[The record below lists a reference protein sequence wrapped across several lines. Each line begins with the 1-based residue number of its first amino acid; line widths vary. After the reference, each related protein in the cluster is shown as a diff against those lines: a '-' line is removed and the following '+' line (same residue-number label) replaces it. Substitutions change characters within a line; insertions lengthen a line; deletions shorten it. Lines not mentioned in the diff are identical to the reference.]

1 MSPPPAPR
9 RPRAFGLAEPGVN
22 MPREPAQFETDE
34 LGDTM
39 EPVAPRPR
47 PPAGPRWA
55 ALFVAAVAALASLAL
70 GVAVAEFIAALM
82 ARQGW
87 LGWLA
92 LALASLAGLA
102 FLGLML
108 REIAGIVRLSRLRR
122 IHESA
127 AAPLLSDRQAR
138 AVLDALAHL
147 YAGRPELAPGRAE
160 IRRHHDEVVDAGDRL
175 AIAERALMPVLD
187 AEARRL
193 IGDAAKRVSLVT
205 AISPA
210 AAIDVGVVLY
220 TQFNLIRRIATL
232 YGARP
237 GAIGLVRLARLVVTH
252 LALTGSI
259 ALGDDM
265 IQQLVGHGLAA
276 RLSARL
282 GEGVLNGLMTA
293 RVGLAALDL
302 CRPLPFRALSRPR
315 VTDFARLFRASDD
328 AASRAPDG
336 MDRPTGASG

>member
-1 MSPPPAPR
+1 MTPPPAPR

-22 MPREPAQFETDE
+22 LARGPAPTEAE
-34 LGDTM
+34 GPGDGV

-47 PPAGPRWA
+47 PRAGPRWA

-70 GVAVAEFIAALM
+70 GVAVAEFIAVLM

-87 LGWLA
+87 LGWIA
-92 LALASLAGLA
+92 LALASVAGLA

-122 IHESA
+122 IHDA
-127 AAPLLSDRQAR
+127 ATAPVLSDQKAR
-138 AVLDALAHL
+138 AVLVALAHL
-147 YAGRPELAPGRAE
+147 YAGRPELAAGRAE
-160 IRRHHDEVVDAGDRL
+160 IARHHDEVVDAGDRL

-193 IGDAAKRVSLVT
+193 IADAAKRVSLVT

-252 LALTGSI
+252 LAVTGSI

-315 VTDFARLFRASDD
+315 VTDFARLFRAPADP
-328 AASRAPDG
+328 ASPSQG
-336 MDRPTGASG
+336 GTDRPSGAAG